1 MSVTMD
7 AERWQRLK
15 TLVADALALPLA
27 QRAGFAQRSCV
38 GEPALQAEL
47 ESLLAAA
54 EPDNTP
60 LDQQPAAQLL
70 QALDAHASRHW
81 IGRRLGPWRVV
92 GLIARG
98 GMGEVWRAER
108 DDGQFE
114 QRVAIKLIREGGDQQ
129 LLLARFDA
137 ERRILAS
144 LDHPNLAKLL
154 DAGLTPEGEPYFV
167 MELVDG
173 IALDFHC
180 EQQALTVP
188 QRLQLF
194 RSVCLVVDYAHRQ
207 GVIHRDLKPANI
219 LVTPQGVV
227 KLVDFG
233 IAKRLGPPADGGAAS
248 EPTLTLQ
255 RVLTPDYA
263 SPEQVRGEP
272 LTPASDIYAL
282 GVVLYRLLTRASP
295 YGDATDSYAL
305 TRAICE
311 TEPPR
316 PSHAVPHGGRLRRQL
331 RGDLDAMVLM
341 ALRKEPAHRYASA
354 EALAD
359 DVFRHL
365 EGLPVHARRG
375 AWSYRAGRFVLR
387 HRAMVGAA
395 LVANL
400 ALTAGIG
407 MAAYEAWQ
415 ANVQRERAERHFAS
429 VRKLTNTLILDVN
442 NAIRD
447 LPGSTQ
453 ARQLVVQTALN
464 YLQQLSAELQGDAAL
479 QLELAGGYRQIAEL
493 QGRNAEAS
501 LGDPVAALAS
511 YERGIALAE
520 PLGAATRRRDPNFRA
535 AQRELALLYGS
546 RGARLTSVGRVDDGM
561 ASLRQAIAIT
571 DDLIA
576 AEPDNPRLLRLRA
589 TLYTELGSTQQQAG
603 QHEAFLASTATATQQ
618 LEALLVREPADAI
631 AANTLA
637 TTYGLR
643 GMTLLGHDL
652 QPQSAQLALE
662 SYGKGAALLRRM
674 ADAKPNDTKLTR
686 TLAIQ
691 YHGMGRAL
699 VRLKQPG
706 KALELHRRAIA
717 MLDRL
722 AQQEPNSPQ
731 FNADRAGAAVRL
743 SEAQLAAGDAAASR
757 GTAAAAVASFEA
769 LPEGIRRD
777 IVTHYLHGL
786 AYYQLGQALRAQ
798 GDATGACARYRQ
810 SLPMFEDVQR
820 LLDPTD
826 IGPTAAREALQRC
839 T

>member
-1 MSVTMD
+1 MSVSMD
-7 AERWQRLK
+7 AQRWQRLK

-27 QRAGFAQRSCV
+27 QRAGFVQHNCA
-38 GEPALQAEL
+38 GEPDLQAEL

-54 EPDNTP
+54 EPEDTA

-70 QALDAHASRHW
+70 QAIDAHAARQW
-81 IGRRLGPWRVV
+81 IGRRLGPYRLVS
-92 GLIARG
+92 LIARG
-98 GMGEVWRAER
+98 GMGEVYRGER

-114 QRVAIKLIREGGDQQ
+114 QRVAVKLMREDGDPQM
-129 LLLARFDA
+129 LLTRFNA

-154 DAGLTPEGEPYFV
+154 DAGLTPDGEPYFV

-173 IALDFHC
+173 IALDFYC
-180 EQQALTVP
+180 EQNALALP

-194 RSVCLVVDYAHRQ
+194 RNVCRVVDYAHRQ

-233 IAKRLGPPADGGAAS
+233 IAKRLAVDGS
-248 EPTLTLQ
+248 EATLTLQ

-263 SPEQVRGEP
+263 SPEQVRGET

-282 GVVLYRLLTRASP
+282 GVVLYRLLARASP
-295 YGDATDSYAL
+295 YGEATDSYAL

-341 ALRKEPAHRYASA
+341 ALRKEPTHRYASA

-407 MAAYEAWQ
+407 IAAYEAWQ

-442 NAIRD
+442 NAIRN

-479 QLELAGGYRQIAEL
+479 QLELAGGYRQIADL

-520 PLGAATRRRDPNFRA
+520 PLGQAARRRDPNFPA

-546 RGARLTSVGRVDDGM
+546 RGALLTSVGRNDDGA
-561 ASLRQAIAIT
+561 ASLRQGISIT
-571 DDLIA
+571 DELLA
-576 AEPDNPRLLRLRA
+576 AEPDNLRVARLRA
-589 TLYTELGSTQQQAG
+589 MLYTELGRTQQRTG
-603 QHEAFLASTATATQQ
+603 QHEAFLASTGTATQQ
-618 LEALLVREPADAI
+618 LEALLAREPADAV

-652 QPQSAQLALE
+652 LPQSAQLALQE
-662 SYGKGAALLRRM
+662 YGKGATLLQRM
-674 ADAKPNDTKLTR
+674 ADANPNDTKLTR

-699 VRLKQPG
+699 VRLKQPV

-717 MLDRL
+717 MLERL

-743 SEAQLAAGDAAASR
+743 SEA
-757 GTAAAAVASFEA
+757 
-769 LPEGIRRD
+769 
-777 IVTHYLHGL
+777 
-786 AYYQLGQALRAQ
+786 
-798 GDATGACARYRQ
+798 
-810 SLPMFEDVQR
+810 
-820 LLDPTD
+820 
-826 IGPTAAREALQRC
+826 
-839 T
+839 

>member
-1 MSVTMD
+1 MSLTRD
-7 AERWQRLK
+7 AQRWQRLK

-27 QRAGFAQRSCV
+27 QRAGYVQRSCA
-38 GEPALQAEL
+38 GEPDLQAEL

-54 EPDNTP
+54 EPEDTA

-70 QALDAHASRHW
+70 QAIDEHAARHW
-81 IGRRLGPWRVV
+81 IGRRLGPYRLVS
-92 GLIARG
+92 LIARG
-98 GMGEVWRAER
+98 GMGEVYRGER

-114 QRVAIKLIREGGDQQ
+114 QRVAIKLMREDGDQQ
-129 LLLARFDA
+129 MLLARFNA

-180 EQQALTVP
+180 EQQALTLP
-188 QRLQLF
+188 QRLRLF
-194 RSVCLVVDYAHRQ
+194 RNVCLVVDYAHRQ

-233 IAKRLGPPADGGAAS
+233 IAKRLGAASDGGEGS

-263 SPEQVRGEP
+263 SPEQVRGET

-282 GVVLYRLLTRASP
+282 GVVLYRLLARASP
-295 YGDATDSYAL
+295 YGEATDSYAL

-316 PSHAVPHGGRLRRQL
+316 PSRAVPHGGRLRRQL

-387 HRAMVGAA
+387 HRAMVGTA

-407 MAAYEAWQ
+407 IAAYEAWQ

-429 VRKLTNTLILDVN
+429 VRKLTNTLILDIN
-442 NAIRD
+442 NAIRN

-453 ARQLVVQTALN
+453 ARQLVAQTALN
-464 YLQQLSAELQGDAAL
+464 YLQQLSAELQGDTEL
-479 QLELAGGYRQIAEL
+479 QLELAGGYRQIADL

-501 LGDPVAALAS
+501 LGDPMAALAS

-520 PLGAATRRRDPNFRA
+520 PLGQPARRRDPNFRA

-546 RGARLTSVGRVDDGM
+546 RGALLTSVGRNDDGA
-561 ASLRQAIAIT
+561 ASLRQGIAIT
-571 DDLIA
+571 DDLLA
-576 AEPDNPRLLRLRA
+576 AEPDNLRVARLRA
-589 TLYTELGSTQQQAG
+589 TLYTELGRTQQHAG
-603 QHEAFLASTATATQQ
+603 QHEAFLASTGTATQQ
-618 LEALLVREPADAI
+618 LEALLAREPADAI

-652 QPQSAQLALE
+652 QPQSAQLALQE
-662 SYGKGAALLRRM
+662 YGKGAALLQRM
-674 ADAKPNDTKLTR
+674 ADANPNDTKLTR

-717 MLDRL
+717 MLERL

-743 SEAQLAAGDAAASR
+743 SEAQLAAGDVAGSR
-757 GTAAAAVASFEA
+757 STAAAAVATFEA
-769 LPEGIRRD
+769 LPDGIRRD

-798 GDATGACARYRQ
+798 GDNADACARYKQ
-810 SLPMFEDVQR
+810 SLPHFEDVKR

-826 IGPTAAREALQRC
+826 IGPDAARAALQRC
-839 T
+839 A

>member
-1 MSVTMD
+1 MSLTME
-7 AERWQRLK
+7 AQRWQRLK
-15 TLVADALALPLA
+15 TLVADALALPAA
-27 QRAGFAQRSCV
+27 QRAGFVQHSCP
-38 GEPALQAEL
+38 GEPDLQAEL

-54 EPDNTP
+54 EPQDTA

-70 QALDAHASRHW
+70 QAIDDHASRHW
-81 IGRRLGPWRVV
+81 IGRRLGPYRLVA
-92 GLIARG
+92 LIARG
-98 GMGEVWRAER
+98 GMGEVYRGER

-114 QRVAIKLIREGGDQQ
+114 QRVAVKLMREDGDQQ
-129 LLLARFDA
+129 MLLARFNA

-154 DAGLTPEGEPYFV
+154 DAGLTPDGEPYFV

-173 IALDFHC
+173 IALDFYC
-180 EQQALTVP
+180 EQHALALP

-194 RSVCLVVDYAHRQ
+194 RNVCLVVDYAHRQ

-233 IAKRLGPPADGGAAS
+233 IAKRLGATGDGS
-248 EPTLTLQ
+248 EATLTLQ

-263 SPEQVRGEP
+263 SPEQVRGET

-282 GVVLYRLLTRASP
+282 GVVLYRLLARASP
-295 YGDATDSYAL
+295 YGEATDSYAL

-387 HRAMVGAA
+387 HRAMVGTA

-407 MAAYEAWQ
+407 IAAYEAWQ
-415 ANVQRERAERHFAS
+415 ANVQRDRAERHFAS

-442 NAIRD
+442 NAIRN
-447 LPGSTQ
+447 LPGSTR
-453 ARQLVVQTALN
+453 ARQLVVQTSLN
-464 YLQQLSAELQGDAAL
+464 YLQQLSAELQGDAEL
-479 QLELAGGYRQIAEL
+479 QLELAGGYRQIADL

-501 LGDPVAALAS
+501 LGEPVAALAS

-520 PLGAATRRRDPNFRA
+520 PLGQPARRRDPNFRA
-535 AQRELALLYGS
+535 AQRELALLHGS
-546 RGARLTSVGRVDDGM
+546 RGALLTSVGRNDDGM
-561 ASLRQAIAIT
+561 AALRQGIAFT

-576 AEPDNPRLLRLRA
+576 GEPDNTRLARLRA
-589 TLYTELGSTQQQAG
+589 TLYTELGSAQQHVG
-603 QHEAFLASTATATQQ
+603 QHEAFLASTGTAAQQ
-618 LEALLVREPADAI
+618 LEALLAREPADAI

-652 QPQSAQLALE
+652 RADTAQLALQE
-662 SYGKGAALLRRM
+662 YGKGAALLQRM
-674 ADAKPNDTKLTR
+674 ADANPNDTKLTR

-691 YHGMGRAL
+691 YHGMGRSL
-699 VRLKQPG
+699 VRLKQPT

-717 MLDRL
+717 MLERL

-743 SEAQLAAGDAAASR
+743 SEALLAAGDLPASR
-757 GTAAAAVASFEA
+757 STAAAAVATFEA
-769 LPEGIRRD
+769 LPDGIRRD
-777 IVTHYLHGL
+777 VVTHYLHGL
-786 AYYQLGQALRAQ
+786 AYYQLGQAMRAQ
-798 GDATGACARYRQ
+798 GDNADACARYRQ
-810 SLPMFEDVQR
+810 SLPHFEDVAR

-826 IGPTAAREALQRC
+826 IGPAAAREALQRC
-839 T
+839 P

>member
-1 MSVTMD
+1 MSLATD
-7 AERWQRLK
+7 AQRWQRLK
-15 TLVADALALPLA
+15 ALVADALALDA
-27 QRAGFAQRSCV
+27 TQRTEFVQRSCA
-38 GEPALQAEL
+38 GEPDLQAEL

-54 EPDNTP
+54 APDDTP

-70 QALDAHASRHW
+70 QAIDEHASRHW
-81 IGRRLGPWRVV
+81 IGRRLGPYRLVS
-92 GLIARG
+92 LIARG
-98 GMGEVWRAER
+98 GMGEVYRGER

-114 QRVAIKLIREGGDQQ
+114 QRVAIKLMRADGDQQ
-129 LLLARFDA
+129 MLLARFNA

-154 DAGLTPEGEPYFV
+154 DAGLTPDGEPYFV

-180 EQQALTVP
+180 EQQALPVA

-233 IAKRLGPPADGGAAS
+233 IAKRVGPLDGTEGS

-282 GVVLYRLLTRASP
+282 GVVLYRLLARASP
-295 YGDATDSYAL
+295 YGAATDSYAL

-316 PSHAVPHGGRLRRQL
+316 PSRAVPHGGRLRRQL

-387 HRAMVGAA
+387 HRAMVGTA

-400 ALTAGIG
+400 ALSAGIG
-407 MAAYEAWQ
+407 IAAYEAWE

-479 QLELAGGYRQIAEL
+479 QLELAGGYRQIADL
-493 QGRNAEAS
+493 QGRNSEAS

-511 YERGIALAE
+511 YERGLALAE
-520 PLGAATRRRDPNFRA
+520 PLGQPARRRDPNFRA
-535 AQRELALLYGS
+535 AQRELALLHGS
-546 RGARLTSVGRVDDGM
+546 RGALLTSMGRNDAGM
-561 ASLRQAIAIT
+561 ESLRQGIAIT

-576 AEPDNPRLLRLRA
+576 AEPDNAPLLRLRA
-589 TLYTELGSTQQQAG
+589 TLYSELAHGQQNAG
-603 QHEAFLASTATATQQ
+603 QHEAFLASTEAATQQ
-618 LEALLVREPADAI
+618 LEALLARQPGDAI

-652 QPQSAQLALE
+652 KPDTAQRALQA
-662 SYGKGAALLRRM
+662 YGKGAALLQRL
-674 ADAKPNDTKLTR
+674 ADANPNDTKLMR

-691 YHGMGRAL
+691 YHGMGRSL
-699 VRLKQPG
+699 VRLKQPA

-717 MLDRL
+717 MLERL

-743 SEAQLAAGDAAASR
+743 SEAQLAAGDVPGSR
-757 GTAAAAVASFEA
+757 STAAAAVATFEA
-769 LPEGIRRD
+769 LPDGIRRD

-786 AYYQLGQALRAQ
+786 AYYQLAQALRAQ
-798 GDATGACARYRQ
+798 GDHDEACRRYRQ
-810 SLPMFEDVQR
+810 SLPLFDDVAR

-826 IGPTAAREALQRC
+826 IGPDAARAALQRC

>member
-1 MSVTMD
+1 MSQTMD
-7 AERWQRLK
+7 AQRWQRLK

-27 QRAGFAQRSCV
+27 QRAGFVQHSCA
-38 GEPALQAEL
+38 GEPDLQAEL

-54 EPDNTP
+54 EPEDTA

-70 QALDAHASRHW
+70 QAINAHASRQW
-81 IGRRLGPWRVV
+81 IGRRLGPYRLVS
-92 GLIARG
+92 LIARG
-98 GMGEVWRAER
+98 GMGEVYRGER

-114 QRVAIKLIREGGDQQ
+114 QRVAVKLMREDGDPQM
-129 LLLARFDA
+129 LLARFNA

-154 DAGLTPEGEPYFV
+154 DAGLSPDGEPYFV

-173 IALDFHC
+173 IALDFYC
-180 EQQALTVP
+180 EQNALALP

-194 RSVCLVVDYAHRQ
+194 RHVCLVVDYAHRQ

-233 IAKRLGPPADGGAAS
+233 IAKRLGSSGDGS
-248 EPTLTLQ
+248 EATLTLQ

-263 SPEQVRGEP
+263 SPEQVRGET

-282 GVVLYRLLTRASP
+282 GVVLYRLLARASP
-295 YGDATDSYAL
+295 YGEATDSYAL

-341 ALRKEPAHRYASA
+341 ALRKEPTHRYASA

-407 MAAYEAWQ
+407 IAAYEAWQ

-442 NAIRD
+442 NAIRN

-479 QLELAGGYRQIAEL
+479 QLELAGGYRQIADL

-520 PLGAATRRRDPNFRA
+520 PLGQAARRRDPNFPA

-546 RGARLTSVGRVDDGM
+546 RGALLTSVGRNDDGA
-561 ASLRQAIAIT
+561 ASLRQGIAIT
-571 DDLIA
+571 DDLLA
-576 AEPDNPRLLRLRA
+576 AEPDNLRVALLRA
-589 TLYTELGSTQQQAG
+589 TLYTELGSTQQRAG
-603 QHEAFLASTATATQQ
+603 QHEAFLASTGTATQQ
-618 LEALLVREPADAI
+618 LEALLAREPADAI

-652 QPQSAQLALE
+652 LPQSAQLALQE
-662 SYGKGAALLRRM
+662 YGKGAALLQRM
-674 ADAKPNDTKLTR
+674 ADANPNDTKLTR

-717 MLDRL
+717 MLERL

-731 FNADRAGAAVRL
+731 FNSDRAGAAVRL
-743 SEAQLAAGDAAASR
+743 SEAQLAAGDVAGSR
-757 GTAAAAVASFEA
+757 STAAAAVATFEA
-769 LPEGIRRD
+769 LPDGIRRD

-798 GDATGACARYRQ
+798 GDTAEACTRYRQ
-810 SLPMFEDVQR
+810 SLPMFQEVKR

-826 IGPTAAREALQRC
+826 IGPDAAREALQRC
-839 T
+839 P

>member
-7 AERWQRLK
+7 AQRWQRVK
-15 TLVADALALPLA
+15 TLVADALALPAA
-27 QRAGFAQRSCV
+27 QRAGFVQQHCA
-38 GEPALQAEL
+38 GEPDLQAEL

-54 EPDNTP
+54 EPDDTP

-70 QALDAHASRHW
+70 QAIDEHASRHW
-81 IGRRLGPWRVV
+81 IGRRLGPYRLVS
-92 GLIARG
+92 LIARG
-98 GMGEVWRAER
+98 GMGEVYRGER

-114 QRVAIKLIREGGDQQ
+114 QRVAVKLMRADGDHP
-129 LLLARFDA
+129 LLLARFNA

-154 DAGLTPEGEPYFV
+154 DAGLTPDGEPYFV

-180 EQQALTVP
+180 EQQALSVA

-233 IAKRLGPPADGGAAS
+233 IAKRVGALVGAEGS

-282 GVVLYRLLTRASP
+282 GVVLYRLLARASP
-295 YGDATDSYAL
+295 YGEATDSYAL

-375 AWSYRAGRFVLR
+375 AWSYRTGRFVLR
-387 HRAMVGAA
+387 HRAMVGTA

-400 ALTAGIG
+400 ALSAGIG
-407 MAAYEAWQ
+407 IAAYEAWQ

-442 NAIRD
+442 NAIRN

-464 YLQQLSAELQGDAAL
+464 YLQQLSAELQGDTAL
-479 QLELAGGYRQIAEL
+479 QLELAAGYRQIADL

-511 YERGIALAE
+511 YERGLALAE
-520 PLGAATRRRDPNFRA
+520 PLGLPARRRDPNFRA
-535 AQRELALLYGS
+535 AQRELALLHGS
-546 RGARLTSVGRVDDGM
+546 RGALLASMGRIEAGTE
-561 ASLRQAIAIT
+561 SLRQGIATI
-571 DDLIA
+571 DDLLV
-576 AEPDNPRLLRLRA
+576 AEPDNPRFARLRA
-589 TLYTELGSTQQQAG
+589 TLYTELGRAQQHSG
-603 QHEAFLASTATATQQ
+603 QHEAFLVSTDVATQQ
-618 LEALLVREPADAI
+618 LEALLVREPGDAI

-652 QPQSAQLALE
+652 KPESAQLALA
-662 SYGKGAALLRRM
+662 SYGKGAALLQRL
-674 ADAKPNDTKLTR
+674 ADANPNDTKLTR

-691 YHGMGRAL
+691 YHGMGRSL
-699 VRLKQPG
+699 VRLKQPA

-717 MLDRL
+717 MLERL

-743 SEAQLAAGDAAASR
+743 SEAQLAAGDVPASR
-757 GTAAAAVASFEA
+757 GTAAAAVATFEA
-769 LPEGIRRD
+769 LPDGIRRD

-798 GDATGACARYRQ
+798 GNAAEACARYRQ
-810 SLPMFEDVQR
+810 SLPMFDDVAR

-826 IGPTAAREALQRC
+826 IGPDAARAALQRC